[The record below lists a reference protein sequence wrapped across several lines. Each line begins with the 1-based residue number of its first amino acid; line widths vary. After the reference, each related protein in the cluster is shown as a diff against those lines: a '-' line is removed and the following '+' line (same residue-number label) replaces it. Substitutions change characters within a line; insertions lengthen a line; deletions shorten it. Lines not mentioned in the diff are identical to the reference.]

1 MTSVLRTNAAFTA
14 HQKPTVGDSKISFV
28 SIDHLGWLRC
38 DGRRLPIEGDYGLL
52 YKVIGTTFGGDATGF
67 NLPDASGVVPGI
79 SSPAYP
85 TGTLVGEYFH
95 TLTIAEMPSHNHG
108 TDASDNIVGNNQTG
122 NAGAHTH
129 PITDPEHNHSYTTY
143 ANANRGYVAATDND
157 NVLGG
162 TQTLNTSLQA
172 TGITINSA
180 GDHYHSIATQ
190 GSNQPHNNMQPTLFI
205 GNLFIYCGDPTAG
218 SWPYFQGTNIY

>member
-38 DGRRLPIEGDYGLL
+38 DGRSLSVADYGILF
-52 YKVIGTTFGGDATGF
+52 KVIGHTFGGSGDFF

-85 TGTLVGEYFH
+85 TGTLVGEYTH

-108 TDASDNIVGNNQTG
+108 TDASDTVVGNNQTG

-129 PITDPEHNHSYTTY
+129 PITDPGHFHTY
-143 ANANRGYVAATDND
+143 VNTPNDQSVNQVGAESAADQSD
-157 NVLGG
+157 V
-162 TQTLNTSLQA
+162 TQNTSQVT
-172 TGITINSA
+172 TGITINEA

-190 GSNQPHNNMQPTLFI
+190 GGDQPHNNMQPTLFI
-205 GNLFIYCGDPTAG
+205 GNLFIYCGDPTDGA
-218 SWPYFQGTNIY
+218 WPYFAGTNIY